1 MVYCPRCGGHMCWDK
16 NAKGVG
22 WWGCQDGCWLLV
34 KGPQNVTN
42 EELKDLY
49 NQQKG
54 QVKE

>member
-1 MVYCPRCGGHMCWDK
+1 MCWDK